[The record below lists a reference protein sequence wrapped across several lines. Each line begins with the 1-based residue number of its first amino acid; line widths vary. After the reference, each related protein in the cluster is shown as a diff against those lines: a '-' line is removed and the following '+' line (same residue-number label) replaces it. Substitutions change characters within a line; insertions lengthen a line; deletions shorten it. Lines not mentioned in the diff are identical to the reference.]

1 MTVSRPLLIGLI
13 ASATLNVFLVGGVVG
28 VLWVRQTSSPPPVV
42 ATSPLPPVASVAGEI
57 APAPQPRPRQSTQR
71 SQPNTELGT
80 EGGTPGRAPLWTAG
94 QGLSQESRQ
103 ALRRTL
109 REANRRNQ
117 PIVRQA
123 RAERQA
129 ALQAFRSK
137 AYDPA
142 QAARHLAAAR
152 AFDAQARGNVE
163 ASLSTFAADLSPEER
178 GALADGLAR
187 VYGPRVRTEAAR

>member
-1 MTVSRPLLIGLI
+1 MTVSRQLLIGLI
-13 ASATLNVFLVGGVVG
+13 VSATLNVFLVGGVVG
-28 VLWVRQTSSPPPVV
+28 VLWVRQTSSPTPVV
-42 ATSPLPPVASVAGEI
+42 ATSALPPLASAGGEVAT
-57 APAPQPRPRQSTQR
+57 APQPRPRQSPDR
-71 SQPNTELGT
+71 SQPTTEPGT
-80 EGGTPGRAPLWTAG
+80 DVGTPGRAPLWTAG

-142 QAARHLAAAR
+142 EAAKRLAAAR

-178 GALADGLAR
+178 AALADGLAR
-187 VYGPRVRTEAAR
+187 VYGPRVRAEAAR